1 MRTDTR
7 MEPSVGELF
16 SRLTQESSLLVRQEV
31 QLAKVEMREKAMQYA
46 KDSTLVIAG
55 GVVALLAAMTLVA
68 FLVLALGQFI
78 EMWLSALIVG
88 AILAAIALVLI
99 QVGLSKLKENDPVP
113 QRTVQSVRE
122 TQEWLKQQI

>member
-7 MEPSVGELF
+7 MEPTVGELF

-31 QLAKVEMREKAMQYA
+31 QLAKVEMREKAQQYA
-46 KDSTLVIAG
+46 RDSATVIAG

-78 EMWLSALIVG
+78 DLWLSALIVG
-88 AILAAIALVLI
+88 AVLAAVALVLI